1 MLSQLELD
9 AAPKV
14 TLAGKEYPVPL
25 LVPRQQRIVIPKLL
39 SLMKS
44 MAVGGRIDPTGLT
57 TEQYDDLL
65 DLVYVA
71 LTRGTPDLKR
81 DDFMDMPST
90 MLELIAAMNTIA
102 EQTGMMKRDTLGA
115 TSGEAQAGSLIGTAS
130 SPA

>member
-14 TLAGKEYPVPL
+14 TLAGKEYPVPM

-44 MAVGGRIDPTGLT
+44 MAANGRVDPTSLT

-65 DLVYVA
+65 DLVYIA

-81 DDFMDMPST
+81 DDFMDTPSS

-102 EQTGMMKRDTLGA
+102 EQTGMMKRETPGA
-115 TSGEAQAGSLIGTAS
+115 ASGEAQAGSSIGTAS
-130 SPA
+130 LPV

>member
-1 MLSQLELD
+1 MISPLELN

-14 TLAGKEYPVPL
+14 ALAGNWYPVPM

-44 MAVGGRIDPTGLT
+44 MAVNGKVDPTGLT

-81 DDFMDMPST
+81 DHFMDMPST

-102 EQTGMMKRDTLGA
+102 EQTGMMKRETAGA
-115 TSGEAQAGSLIGTAS
+115 ASGEAPAGSLIGTAS